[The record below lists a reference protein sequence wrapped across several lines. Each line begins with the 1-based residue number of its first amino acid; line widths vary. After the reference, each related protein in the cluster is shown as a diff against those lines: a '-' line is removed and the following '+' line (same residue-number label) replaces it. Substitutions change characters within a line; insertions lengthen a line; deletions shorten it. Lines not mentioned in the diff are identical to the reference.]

1 MVINLKTTGQYE
13 ILKEVLAKAILI
25 DYDIEHSR
33 VGYNENSGYIWMW
46 SEMES
51 YSIGITDYAYNRGE
65 EVQIII
71 TCPETGEEFIAYT
84 WDEANDQYKQWCEEE
99 GIEVEL

>member
-1 MVINLKTTGQYE
+1 MEINLKTTGQYE

-25 DYDIEHSR
+25 DYDIEYAQ

-51 YSIGITDYAYNRGE
+51 YSIGIADYAYHRGE
-65 EVQIII
+65 DVQIII
-71 TCPETGEEFIAYT
+71 TCPETGEEFFGDS
-84 WDEANDQYKQWCEEE
+84 WDEANAEYKQWCEEE